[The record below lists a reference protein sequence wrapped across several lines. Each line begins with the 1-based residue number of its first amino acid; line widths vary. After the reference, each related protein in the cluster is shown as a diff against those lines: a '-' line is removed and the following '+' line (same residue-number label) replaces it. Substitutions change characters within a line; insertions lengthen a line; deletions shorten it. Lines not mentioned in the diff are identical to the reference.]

1 MVPSAGQC
9 QESNWAAL
17 LTEHPLGSCPEL
29 QAGHGREKPFITWIR
44 TGHQHR
50 HEGLELGQFL
60 SCVASCSP
68 PSFSHLLVSV
78 TPTNIPESNWVL
90 GPDG

>member
-29 QAGHGREKPFITWIR
+29 QAMAVRSPSSRGSELATS
-44 TGHQHR
+44 TGMK
-50 HEGLELGQFL
+50 GWSLE
-60 SCVASCSP
+60 SS
-68 PSFSHLLVSV
+68 
-78 TPTNIPESNWVL
+78 
-90 GPDG
+90 